1 MGHTNGS
8 INTKKL
14 NRNKRLIKAKKIMI
28 KLTVLYGTPTDITAF
43 EDYYANTHL
52 PKAAKMKGHT
62 KLELTKFLSAP
73 DGGKP
78 AYYRMAEFWF
88 SSPEVMQKSMSSR
101 EGQATAA
108 DLSNF
113 ATGGATLMVGT
124 VGE

>member
-1 MGHTNGS
+1 
-8 INTKKL
+8 
-14 NRNKRLIKAKKIMI
+14 MI
-28 KLTVLYGTPTDITAF
+28 KLTVLYGHPTDITAF

-73 DGGKP
+73 DGSKA

-88 SSPEVMQKSMSSR
+88 SSPEAMQTTMGSP

-108 DLSNF
+108 DLANF
-113 ATGGATLMVGT
+113 TTGGATLLVGT
-124 VGE
+124 VDE